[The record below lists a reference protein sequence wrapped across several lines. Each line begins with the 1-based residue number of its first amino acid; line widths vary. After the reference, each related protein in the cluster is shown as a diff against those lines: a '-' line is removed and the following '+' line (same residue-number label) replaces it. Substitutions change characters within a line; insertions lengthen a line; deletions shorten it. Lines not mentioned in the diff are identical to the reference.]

1 MSSNSTWPCE
11 STSCKYVSRVKGTP
25 IWKCNCVKMLQIIHI
40 SPGLHHLNTSFL
52 HMLPFSKGCLERN
65 HSKKMPSGPQY
76 REIVTCFVIRWK
88 QLFSVYVMQSYQA
101 NENENVILW
110 CDIYI
115 YKAFTWS
122 HLVKLFMNKFWKWGF
137 ICKGDTESS
146 CVPRYA
152 LYVVDQ
158 TQKPA

>member
-1 MSSNSTWPCE
+1 MAISINLGANVWHWCQNFKLVKSIEISQVILTPYLHFKKIVKLLSSNSTWPCE

-101 NENENVILW
+101 N
-110 CDIYI
+110 
-115 YKAFTWS
+115 
-122 HLVKLFMNKFWKWGF
+122 
-137 ICKGDTESS
+137 
-146 CVPRYA
+146 
-152 LYVVDQ
+152 
-158 TQKPA
+158 